1 MAKQAESL
9 TALRKKAAELTAQ
22 ITSLDRKLFDSAS
35 LLQANKAFDNIL
47 DLRELYNVFTSIVSE
62 RFGLDSYALF
72 VMDEEQTTFTLAR
85 GFGLPEDTPVDFSF
99 PRQEG
104 LLWQAMLQG
113 KPFTVVDSEG
123 NSRFQVPFRK
133 YKLDRLGSCLYL
145 PLVHKSQVVGFLAV
159 GPKQDGTRFSDA
171 DLEFVSTLAAHAAVS
186 FNTTM
191 LYEKNE
197 RDKADLD
204 KTVRNL
210 SMLYN
215 IGRAMIHI
223 SDLKNLL
230 KFILGE
236 AIKTT
241 KAQKGSLML
250 YDSTVQRL
258 VVRVV
263 KGLPDLRVEEKINTG
278 EIECAT
284 FGVGEGIAGKVFQTM
299 KPIIVNSAN
308 KDDRYEARESSNVE
322 NIMCIPLVASDE
334 AIGVI
339 NITNKKDG
347 DEFTYEDVELLTAL
361 GNQAAVAIN
370 NATLYEMAI
379 TDELTKLY
387 IRRFFNVRLEAE
399 INRARRYGHRIS
411 LAIGDLDHFKSVND
425 TYGHQVGDNTLVRVA
440 ELIKQSVREID
451 TPARFGGEEFAIIL
465 PETGVDG
472 AMRVAERLRVA
483 VSQAEVPGLPRN
495 ITISLGLASL
505 PDHASDLGSLIKA
518 ADTALY
524 EAKKQG
530 RNRICVY
537 QRAISP
543 PKSDETT
550 SETTSS

>member
-1 MAKQAESL
+1 MAKQTESGA
-9 TALRKKAAELTAQ
+9 ALKKKADELTSQ
-22 ITSLDRKLFDSAS
+22 IILLDRKLFDLSS

-72 VMDEEQTTFTLAR
+72 IMDEEQTTFTLVR

-113 KPFTVVDSEG
+113 KPFSVVDSRGE
-123 NSRFQVPFRK
+123 SRFQVPFKK
-133 YKLDRLGSCLYL
+133 YKLDRLGSRLYL
-145 PLVHKSQVVGFLAV
+145 PLVHKMQVVGFLAV
-159 GPKQDGTRFSDA
+159 GAKQDGTRFSDA
-171 DLEFVSTLAAHAAVS
+171 DLEFVSTLATHAAVS

-250 YDSTVQRL
+250 YDATVQRL

-263 KGLPDLRVEEKINTG
+263 KGLPDPRVEEKINTG

-299 KPIIVNSAN
+299 KPMIVNSTN

-322 NIMCIPLVASDE
+322 NILCIPLVASDE

-347 DEFTYEDVELLTAL
+347 DEFSYEDVELLTAL

-425 TYGHQVGDNTLVRVA
+425 SYGHQVGDNTLVKVA
-440 ELIKQSVREID
+440 EVIKQSVREID

-472 AMRVAERLRVA
+472 AMRVAERLRVS
-483 VSQAEVPGLPRN
+483 VSQAEIPGLPRK

-505 PDHASDLGSLIKA
+505 PDHANDLGSLIKA

-530 RNRICVY
+530 RNRVCVY

-543 PKSDETT
+543 PKSDETA
-550 SETTSS
+550 S